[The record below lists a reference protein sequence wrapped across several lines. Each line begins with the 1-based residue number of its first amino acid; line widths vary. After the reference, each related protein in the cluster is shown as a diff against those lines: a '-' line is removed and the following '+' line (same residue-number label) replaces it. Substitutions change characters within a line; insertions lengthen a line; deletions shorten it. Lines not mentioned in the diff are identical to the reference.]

1 MEQLTAFQLKID
13 SATEAE
19 TIQLIEES
27 IINRNKPLQHIV
39 VNVAKIVHAQKDEE
53 LRNAIN
59 NSDIVNID
67 GQGVVWALKLLGHK
81 VPGRVAGCDLF
92 QSLVALS
99 AEKGFR
105 PYFFGAQQKVLDEMV
120 RRFKEKYPSLQI
132 VGCRNGYYSAE
143 EEPAIAEEI
152 RSANPDLLF
161 LGITSPK
168 KELFID
174 RYTAQMKIPFTMGVG
189 GSFDVVA
196 GKVKRAPRWMQR
208 AGLEWFYR
216 ILQEPKRMWKRYAV
230 TNSKF
235 ALLLIR
241 EFFKKRD

>member
-27 IINRNKPLQHIV
+27 IINRHKPLQHIV
-39 VNVAKIVHAQKDEE
+39 VNVAKIVHAQKDEK

-99 AEKGFR
+99 AEKGYR
-105 PYFFGAQQKVLDEMV
+105 PYFFGAKEEVVNEMV
-120 RRFKEKYPSLQI
+120 RRFREKYPSLQI
-132 VGCRNGYYSAE
+132 AGYRNGYYSEE
-143 EEPAIAEEI
+143 EEPQIAEEI
-152 RSANPDLLF
+152 RKAKPDLLF

>member
-99 AEKGFR
+99 AEKGYR
-105 PYFFGAQQKVLDEMV
+105 PYFFGAKEEVVNEMV
-120 RRFKEKYPSLQI
+120 RRFREKYPSLQ
-132 VGCRNGYYSAE
+132 VAGYRNGYYSEE
-143 EEPAIAEEI
+143 EEPQIAEEI
-152 RSANPDLLF
+152 RKAKPDLLF

-174 RYTAQMKIPFTMGVG
+174 RYTAAMEIPLTMGVG

-216 ILQEPKRMWKRYAV
+216 ILQEPRRMWKRYAV
-230 TNSKF
+230 TNSQF

-241 EFFKKRD
+241 ELLKKKS